1 MQVPHRRTR
10 RLVGLIQM
18 FLICLLFVKNVL
30 TVSINFVI
38 YPHKSSDFFFTIQCN
53 CFVQR
58 LDDVYLVNNQIYNDF
73 LISFLFLSFRNT
85 MLCFIQE
92 LNKNKIKITRFS
104 LCVAYFEIQL
114 FRLFCY
120 TQRHLYSSFICMV
133 NSVFFLW
140 MTSLANE
147 LGFKKFKKW
156 KGTCLYR
163 IFFDR

>member
-30 TVSINFVI
+30 IVSINFVI

-58 LDDVYLVNNQIYNDF
+58 LDDFYLVNNQIYNDF
-73 LISFLFLSFRNT
+73 LISFLFLSFRYT

-104 LCVAYFEIQL
+104 LCLAYFEIQL
-114 FRLFCY
+114 CKLFCY
-120 TQRHLYSSFICMV
+120 TQRLLYSSFICMV
-133 NSVFFLW
+133 NSVFFF
-140 MTSLANE
+140 MDDVSC
-147 LGFKKFKKW
+147 K
-156 KGTCLYR
+156 
-163 IFFDR
+163 